1 MLGLGRPFQ
10 KGQSGNLN
18 GRPKGSLT
26 LPEVRKALTPHASKF
41 IETLVSLLKHS
52 DPRAQLRAIELGM
65 GYLWGKPQER
75 PADEPEQPQSL
86 AQSIPP
92 EERAAVMEFLASFV
106 NQKDA
111 ISQMSKEE
119 LLARREALLTGNGT
133 APPGVQPSTEE
144 LVRIAKG
151 GA

>member
-1 MLGLGRPFQ
+1 
-10 KGQSGNLN
+10 
-18 GRPKGSLT
+18 
-26 LPEVRKALTPHASKF
+26 
-41 IETLVSLLKHS
+41 
-52 DPRAQLRAIELGM
+52 M

-151 GA
+151 GGVASQTLASHYHQPLCPSETGNRTALTQS